1 MSLVTSILTGGT
13 NNHPTT
19 SEEANY
25 FATDF
30 ISDGVVGAVSNTS
43 NLAPAT
49 GSFAPNAQDTPD
61 MTISIA
67 SGALYV
73 TATPSGQN
81 SQVLRVT
88 NSASANVTISAN
100 SSGSTK
106 YDWVYLKIDAT
117 TANEPNLAGD
127 DVASL
132 VTSRSTSNTTDDG
145 TPPTYGYCLAVVTVA
160 NGATSITDSNI
171 RDKRVQS
178 QVQDQTSSTG
188 WVDLGNTLEYTSND
202 GNKQATYTV
211 SGTDITDTIQEGMK
225 VKLPRPTSV
234 GTQCT
239 DLEASS
245 SQYASKSSPSGITF
259 PDDFTCGAWVN
270 VESIGTIR
278 GIIARRDAS
287 TAGWSLSVNADGQV
301 EALSLR
307 IAGNFRTIQSYQT
320 LPIGKW
326 VHITASMDNSGGSYA
341 IHINGVPVSTKET
354 IAGTVTALVQPST
367 ALVVGSEQSA
377 GTRYFDGK
385 IKHAFVAD
393 KVLSAAE
400 VQEAMVSD
408 DLTSASFSANLDAY
422 FKLEGDFTDSSANGN
437 DLTASGGAVATNADS
452 PFSSTEYGI
461 ITSTSFSTDTT
472 VAVDFGD
479 KVPVNE
485 NVTAPSYSTHN
496 VPYGFPIDTTEALRE
511 QQGTSGV
518 VAFSAY
524 GSSATT
530 LTSGAYT
537 TITYDTEDYD
547 LGGNFASNTFT
558 APYNGVYKFTATNG
572 VDSISDGKIVV
583 VTLLVNSTL
592 HRLGWSVTSTA
603 ATDRHCHTI
612 ARDFKLNAG
621 DTVAV
626 QVYHNYG
633 SNRSSV
639 SGETYSNFSGHLVA
653 RT

>member
-127 DVASL
+127 DVATL

-188 WVDLGNTLEYTSND
+188 WVDIGNTLEYTSND

-225 VKLPRPTSV
+225 VKLPRTTTV

-259 PDDFTCGAWVN
+259 TDDFTVGGWIKL
-270 VESIGTIR
+270 ESYATSGVISRYSSGTTQGWIMLVGPDGTSRVGNYLNASNYKQIGTYQ
-278 GIIARRDAS
+278 
-287 TAGWSLSVNADGQV
+287 SLP
-301 EALSLR
+301 L
-307 IAGNFRTIQSYQT
+307 
-320 LPIGKW
+320 GKW
-326 VHITASMDNSGGSYA
+326 VHIAHTVDASGTTRLSY
-341 IHINGVPVSTKET
+341 INGISVTNKEVT
-354 IAGTVTALVQPST
+354 TAGTATSLTQAGNLE
-367 ALVVGSEQSA
+367 VGSFGGA
-377 GTRYFDGK
+377 NFFDGK

-400 VQEAMVSD
+400 VKEAMVSD

-437 DLTASGGAVATNADS
+437 DLTASGGAVATDADS

-461 ITSTSFSTDTT
+461 ITSASFSTDTT
-472 VAVDFGD
+472 AVIDFGD

-485 NVTAPSYSTHN
+485 DVTAPAYSTHN

-518 VAFSAY
+518 VAFRATFSQSIASSAANTVITSAAEVYDY
-524 GSSATT
+524 GS
-530 LTSGAYT
+530 
-537 TITYDTEDYD
+537 
-547 LGGNFASNTFT
+547 NFNPSTATFT
-558 APYNGVYKFTATNG
+558 APYNGIYLITAYGGYTDLNANTRCG
-572 VDSISDGKIVV
+572 ITIQPSAATGAAQSMTSTGANQDPQMSVS
-583 VTLLVNSTL
+583 VTLELAASETVTIYTYQDEGVNNTITGNFGATL
-592 HRLGWSVTSTA
+592 
-603 ATDRHCHTI
+603 I
-612 ARDFKLNAG
+612 AR
-621 DTVAV
+621 T
-626 QVYHNYG
+626 
-633 SNRSSV
+633 
-639 SGETYSNFSGHLVA
+639 
-653 RT
+653 